1 MEIIMMRVKSMIKCE
16 EYSEALTFMNANYNF
31 CINTLDREEM
41 LARICAGKGFT
52 EKAIDHYKN
61 MLEINSANYDTYYKI
76 LKVMDFDLFDKF
88 GNVKSISNDEQ
99 QRLMTTITSY

>member
-1 MEIIMMRVKSMIKCE
+1 
-16 EYSEALTFMNANYNF
+16 MNA
-31 CINTLDREEM
+31 LEREDI

-76 LKVMDFDLFDKF
+76 LKVMEFDLFDEF
-88 GNVKSISNDEQ
+88 GNVKSISAQEQ
-99 QRLMTTITSY
+99 QRLMTTIIAY

>member
-1 MEIIMMRVKSMIKCE
+1 MS
-16 EYSEALTFMNANYNF
+16 FMNENYNF
-31 CINTLDREEM
+31 CLNALEREDI

-76 LKVMDFDLFDKF
+76 LKVMEFDLFDEF
-88 GNVKSISNDEQ
+88 GNVKSISA
-99 QRLMTTITSY
+99 